1 MKLCIAIIQHTTSKP
16 LYFTLLSG
24 AHAYIPET
32 EVKINYK
39 GLDFPSKHTL
49 IAFMFCHQSHFR
61 FPD

>member
-1 MKLCIAIIQHTTSKP
+1 MKRCIAIIFAYNIQP
-16 LYFTLLSG
+16 TLLYTFEWGSL
-24 AHAYIPET
+24 PET
-32 EVKINYK
+32 ELKINYK